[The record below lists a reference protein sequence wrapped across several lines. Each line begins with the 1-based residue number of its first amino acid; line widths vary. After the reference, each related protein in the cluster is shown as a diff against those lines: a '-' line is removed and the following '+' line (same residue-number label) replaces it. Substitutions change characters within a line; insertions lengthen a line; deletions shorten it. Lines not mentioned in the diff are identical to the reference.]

1 MQPGFA
7 FNADSIFM
15 REFESSFIFD
25 ETPDQLKAIEAV
37 KKDMQEPHP
46 MDRLICGDAGFGKTE
61 IAMRAAFKAVESKKQ
76 VAVLT
81 PTTIL
86 AHQHAESFT
95 RRFENFPISIAV
107 LSRFVPRKEQLEI
120 LKK

>member
-1 MQPGFA
+1 
-7 FNADSIFM
+7 
-15 REFESSFIFD
+15 
-25 ETPDQLKAIEAV
+25 
-37 KKDMQEPHP
+37 

-61 IAMRAAFKAVESKKQ
+61 IAMRSAFKAVESQKQ

-107 LSRFVPRKEQLEI
+107 LSRFVTRKEQQEI
-120 LKK
+120 LKKIAKGQIDIVIGTHRLVSKDVFFKDLGLLVIDE